1 MKIQSLEVFQAG
13 IPFRFRFKHAAAER
27 ATSDSIFV
35 KLTLE
40 NGVHGWGEG
49 LPRPY
54 VTGETVE
61 SSLHAVQRW
70 LAPLVVDERCAQ
82 TSDVYALASKIAGEI
97 LPGEADGGLTFGAAR
112 CAVETALLDASA
124 KQLKMGFSEWLG
136 PPARQS
142 VYATAVL
149 PGMPRA
155 ALPWV
160 LGLVRANG
168 FKAVKLKVGTPRDEE
183 NLRLLRR
190 VLGPGPALILDANG
204 AWQADEAVEN
214 LSRWKS
220 LGIAAVEQPVAPR
233 DFIGMRLVRET
244 TGIPVMAD
252 ESLRTLQDAENL
264 IDARAADIFNI
275 RLSKC
280 GGAIASWKILKLA
293 QAAGLRAQLGC
304 QVGES
309 SVLAAAGKWFALCA
323 PQLAYF
329 EGGYGRLLLK
339 QDVAAPVVSCL
350 WRGKINARR
359 RDLGLGINVDEN
371 MLRAYA
377 RTSQVLA
384 F

>member
-1 MKIQSLEVFQAG
+1 MKIQSLEVFQAD

-61 SSLHAVQRW
+61 SSLQAVQRW
-70 LAPLVVDERCAQ
+70 LKPLLIGESCAQ
-82 TSDVYALASKIAGEI
+82 IPDIYALASKIAGEI
-97 LPGEADGGLTFGAAR
+97 LPGEAEGGLTFGAAR
-112 CAVETALLDASA
+112 CAVETALLDAAA
-124 KQLKMGFSEWLG
+124 KQFRQCFSEWLG
-136 PPARQS
+136 PLSRQS

-155 ALPWV
+155 VFPWV
-160 LGLVRANG
+160 LGLIRLNG

-190 VLGPGPALILDANG
+190 ILGPGVALILDANG
-204 AWQADEAVEN
+204 AWQAGEAVEK

-220 LGIAAVEQPVAPR
+220 FGIAAVEQPVAPR
-233 DFIGMRLVRET
+233 DFLGMRLVREK

-293 QAAGLRAQLGC
+293 QAAGLRSQLGC

-323 PQLAYF
+323 PELAFF

-339 QDVAAPVVSCL
+339 QDVAAPPVAFG
-350 WRGKINARR
+350 WRGRIKAQQV
-359 RDLGLGINVDEN
+359 LGLGISMDESKN
-371 MLRAYA
+371 ESNQLSA
-377 RTSQVLA
+377 LA
-384 F
+384 HHK